1 MKKSL
6 PSLSL
11 LTLLPLA
18 GVQITVAEAAFAH
31 LQSEIDAAPHPPTP
45 HLPIPPSPQ
54 PATTVTDWMAQIE
67 ASLVQITGVRLEETE
82 AGLQIILETADGE
95 LAAPTTTVSGNAL
108 IAEIPNAVLALPQWR

>member
-11 LTLLPLA
+11 LTLLTLV

-31 LQSEIDAAPHPPTP
+31 LQSEIDAAPHPPYSPSP

-82 AGLQIILETADGE
+82 AGLQIILET
-95 LAAPTTTVSGNAL
+95 T
-108 IAEIPNAVLALPQWR
+108 